1 MIGEIFGS
9 QTLDVYPRLILD
21 VYPKGE
27 ISAFGVSIDIVER
40 RAASEPPRTLT
51 DGSAERAGSGW
62 NSGIW
67 WKWFEV

>member
-1 MIGEIFGS
+1 MI
-9 QTLDVYPRLILD
+9 
-21 VYPKGE
+21 GE
-27 ISAFGVSIDIVER
+27 ISAFGVSIGIDLALVSQVDRFVSCLVER

-62 NSGIW
+62 NSGMW